1 MMTRSALLQRAG
13 EWTASFGLPGAWRL
27 ADGPPE
33 LLECAFGLAHQ
44 DVSRA
49 VQFVTSLHQQPG
61 RLTRELRSATHLRWQ
76 HCAALEMRP
85 DAVNQIRMTPWACE
99 RTDTE
104 LIVRSDLAQAEFH
117 SARYAVANVVVTTI
131 DEDKSALLGVQ
142 NARSTTIE
150 M

>member
-1 MMTRSALLQRAG
+1 
-13 EWTASFGLPGAWRL
+13 
-27 ADGPPE
+27 
-33 LLECAFGLAHQ
+33 
-44 DVSRA
+44 
-49 VQFVTSLHQQPG
+49 
-61 RLTRELRSATHLRWQ
+61 
-76 HCAALEMRP
+76 

-142 NARSTTIE
+142 NAGSATIE
-150 M
+150 MAQDPETEDDRVVWCDGLGALRAGRGMWVRHLKHPRETTISSSPQGMTLVCVSRHITDTREDLSLEYAGASGISRKDVAVFTR